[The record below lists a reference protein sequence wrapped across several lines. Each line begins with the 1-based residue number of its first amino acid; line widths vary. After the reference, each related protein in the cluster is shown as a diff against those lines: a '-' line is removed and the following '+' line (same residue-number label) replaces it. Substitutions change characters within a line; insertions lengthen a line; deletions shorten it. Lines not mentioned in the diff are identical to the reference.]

1 MSLNLCTYLSE
12 EPEALEGPEDW
23 VKVEHQ
29 RVGVGG
35 VVTGE
40 ETHFVFKLNYKS
52 LIFIMVLINLKLRF
66 SLNFLIQKFFLMPF
80 FQVKILFP

>member
-52 LIFIMVLINLKLRF
+52 LLIIMVLINLKLRF
-66 SLNFLIQKFFLMPF
+66 GLNFLIQKLFLMSF
-80 FQVKILFP
+80 LQVKILFP

>member
-52 LIFIMVLINLKLRF
+52 LLFIMVLINLKLRF
-66 SLNFLIQKFFLMPF
+66 GLNFLIQKLFLMPF
-80 FQVKILFP
+80 LKVKIIFP

>member
-52 LIFIMVLINLKLRF
+52 LLFIMVLINLKLRF
-66 SLNFLIQKFFLMPF
+66 GLNFLIQKLFLMPF
-80 FQVKILFP
+80 LKVKILFP